1 MSFLPHGISGAVR
14 IIGLVTAALASSIG
28 VAAPVVRQGSG
39 LNAAAIQAIVD
50 QFRADLGGA
59 NNGVGGS
66 FATGRREINWDGVPD
81 AFAAPN
87 FLPGNFF
94 NSNSPRG
101 AVFQTVLEDAGS
113 AFNGFIVSATAASGT
128 AVRFGDIN
136 PTYTS
141 NFITFSSQRLFTP
154 RGAHA
159 LLVKFFQPGSTT
171 PAAVKGFGVVF
182 TDVDSS
188 TGAGRSIVY
197 AYAPDGSQ
205 LAAASAPV
213 FSGGL
218 SFVGIS
224 FNAGE
229 RIGHVIIKSG
239 THALTASNNDGVGG
253 VDVVAM
259 DDFIYG
265 EPQPLSGCVFLDG
278 FECPAP

>member
-1 MSFLPHGISGAVR
+1 MNVNDRALLPLAIA
-14 IIGLVTAALASSIG
+14 LVAALSPAG
-28 VAAPVVRQGSG
+28 RCDAAPVVRQGSAA
-39 LNAAAIQAIVD
+39 NAAGLQAIVD

-66 FATGRREINWDGVPD
+66 FPTGRREINWDGVPNS
-81 AFAAPN
+81 FAAPN
-87 FLPGNFF
+87 VLPPDFF
-94 NSNSPRG
+94 NVNSPRG

-113 AFNGFIVSATAASGT
+113 AFNDFMVSATQSSGT

-136 PTYTS
+136 PSYS
-141 NFITFSSQRLFTP
+141 STFQAFSQERLFMP

-159 LLVKFFQPGSTT
+159 VLVKFYQPGGTAEATVS
-171 PAAVKGFGVVF
+171 GFGVVF
-182 TDVDSS
+182 TDVDSGS
-188 TGAGRSIVY
+188 GGGRSIVY

-213 FSGGL
+213 FNGGL

-239 THALTASNNDGVGG
+239 TDALTATNNDGTSG

-265 EPQPLSGCVFLDG
+265 EPQPLSGCIFQDG
-278 FECPAP
+278 FDCPLAGQ